1 MSSFTVTRL
10 DEIPEVTDGR
20 EPWRPIRH
28 HLGITAF
35 GVNAWTG
42 AAAGD
47 RILNEHDE
55 SDEGDAQEELYLVLS
70 GHAAFEVDGER
81 LDAPAGT
88 LVYVRPRVKR
98 TAFAEEADTTVLAIG
113 GTPGKAYEPTGWEV
127 WAPIGQL
134 YQAGDYAKA
143 ADVGREALEEH
154 PRVSGAVLQ
163 RRVLREPRRP
173 NRRRGRTSPAR
184 VRGVRARPRARPERL
199 RLRPDPR
206 RPRLRRA
213 RGQRLADHGHHRSSD
228 RASRTGN
235 RPAGAC
241 PLRLCRES
249 AGESRRAN
257 VHGADT

>member
-55 SDEGDAQEELYLVLS
+55 SDEGDSQEELYLVLS
-70 GHAAFEVDGER
+70 GRAAFEVDGER
-81 LDAPAGT
+81 LDGPAGT
-88 LVYVRPRVKR
+88 LVYVRPGVKR

-154 PRVSGAVLQ
+154 PQYPELFYNVACCESHAGRTADAVAHL
-163 RRVLREPRRP
+163 RHAIEASEHLRE
-173 NRRRGRTSPAR
+173 
-184 VRGVRARPRARPERL
+184 L
-199 RLRPDPR
+199 
-206 RPRLRRA
+206 A
-213 RGQRLADHGHHRSSD
+213 RGDSD
-228 RASRTGN
+228 FDPIRGD
-235 RPAGAC
+235 PAFVELVG
-241 PLRLCRES
+241 S
-249 AGESRRAN
+249 
-257 VHGADT
+257 D